1 MIDNSN
7 MVSTKGYGK
16 WRITTYRPEQ
26 LFGVYEGD
34 LEISK
39 DFHSIW
45 KYDNEGKKIACIAV
59 FPNPNVAAAESEL
72 HTEEM

>member
-7 MVSTKGYGK
+7 MVSTKGYGNWK
-16 WRITTYRPEQ
+16 ITTYRPEQ
-26 LFGVYEGD
+26 LFGTYEGV

-45 KYDNEGKKIACIAV
+45 EYDENGRRVICIAV
-59 FPNPNVAAAESEL
+59 FPNPNVAAAENEL
-72 HTEEM
+72 RPEDV